1 MPAPTSSRIF
11 APFRAKV
18 KARGFASAR
27 TLAAGFLLAL
37 AALAAL
43 LYLTGCA
50 ARAPRAALPPAPATA
65 AVAEVRRAQIVV
77 REKLVPAQA
86 RTETIIRTV
95 ETIRET
101 ADPATAEAL
110 ANVTQELFK
119 VRVELRETAEASA
132 AAEAKAAEAEQQA
145 ETLRAWGIAQQS
157 EAATNGEGWR
167 KSATAE
173 RASKA
178 SADRWATAYHLRT
191 AKLGLL
197 GAAAGFFLGIKFFP
211 VPPLKWWCG
220 LGFATAAGAAAAT
233 FL

>member
-1 MPAPTSSRIF
+1 MPAPTSSRTI
-11 APFRAKV
+11 APHGVAV
-18 KARGFASAR
+18 KFASAI
-27 TLAAGFLLAL
+27 LVAAFAVG
-37 AALAAL
+37 AAF
-43 LYLTGCA
+43 YLTGCA
-50 ARAPRAALPPAPATA
+50 AKAPRAALPPAPATA

-77 REKLVPAQA
+77 REKLVPPQA

-119 VRVELRETAEASA
+119 VRVELREVAEASA
-132 AAEAKAAEAEQQA
+132 AAESKAAEAEQQA

-167 KSATAE
+167 KSAEAE

-178 SADRWATAYHLRT
+178 SADRWATAFHKRT

-197 GAAAGFFLGIKFFP
+197 AATAGFFLGIKFFP
-211 VPPLKWWCG
+211 VPPMKWWCG
-220 LGFATAAGAAAAT
+220 LGFAAAAGAAAAT